1 MFNVL
6 ASHLKDKNFHSIN
19 ALPSNNIELFDCYT
33 GMVFGKLY
41 RSFPLPVSISAE
53 DFIDYKTL
61 RAGTREALEKEESL
75 FLATIKWLA
84 DVGYIHF
91 DGMSGVSFFEVIL
104 TNNGLLILRALPQ
117 AAEEGSTLG
126 EKMTQS
132 INEENT
138 DSLRGLVTEAL
149 SLGSRLISP
158 MIRSGI

>member
-6 ASHLKDKNFHSIN
+6 ASHLKDKNVHSLN
-19 ALPSNNIELFDCYT
+19 ALPSNNIELFDWYT
-33 GMVFGKLY
+33 GMVLGKLY

-53 DFIDYKTL
+53 DFIDYTTL

-91 DGMSGVSFFEVIL
+91 DGMTGVSFFEVIL
-104 TNNGLLILRALPQ
+104 TNHGLLILRAAPLS
-117 AAEEGSTLG
+117 ADESCTLG
-126 EKMTQS
+126 EKMMQS
-132 INEENT
+132 IKEENT
-138 DSLRGLVTEAL
+138 ERLRGLVTEAL

-158 MIRSGI
+158 MTRSGI

>member
-1 MFNVL
+1 
-6 ASHLKDKNFHSIN
+6 
-19 ALPSNNIELFDCYT
+19 
-33 GMVFGKLY
+33 
-41 RSFPLPVSISAE
+41 
-53 DFIDYKTL
+53 
-61 RAGTREALEKEESL
+61 
-75 FLATIKWLA
+75 
-84 DVGYIHF
+84 
-91 DGMSGVSFFEVIL
+91 MSGVSFFEVIL